1 MYFSRR
7 WLLER
12 YKRIIVFECIKKAR
26 PYIILPKGSVIMIG
40 FLIALISG
48 ALMSIQGVW
57 NAGFSKQTNLWASAC
72 VIQISAFFVC
82 LIMMVITKSTVKMEE
97 LLLVRPRYFL
107 LGGALGALITV
118 TVVKGISALGPA
130 KAEML
135 IVSSQIVIA
144 YLIEIFGL
152 FQVERKPFE
161 LRSLFGMVLF
171 VIGIVIFRC
180 R

>member
-1 MYFSRR
+1 M
-7 WLLER
+7 
-12 YKRIIVFECIKKAR
+12 
-26 PYIILPKGSVIMIG
+26 
-40 FLIALISG
+40 
-48 ALMSIQGVW
+48 
-57 NAGFSKQTNLWASAC
+57 
-72 VIQISAFFVC
+72 
-82 LIMMVITKSTVKMEE
+82 
-97 LLLVRPRYFL
+97 
-107 LGGALGALITV
+107 GGALGALITV

-161 LRSLFGMVLF
+161 LRSLLGIVLF
-171 VIGIVIFRC
+171 VIGIIIFRC